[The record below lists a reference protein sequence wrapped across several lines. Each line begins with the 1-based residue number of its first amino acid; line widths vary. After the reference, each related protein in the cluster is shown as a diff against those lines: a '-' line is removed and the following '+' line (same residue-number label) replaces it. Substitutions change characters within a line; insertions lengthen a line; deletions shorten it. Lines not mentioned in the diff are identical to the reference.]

1 MNLVMIQPAIGQ
13 IEARLTLPWI
23 SLYSRRHKEHSIQQR
38 FIAKRRDINSANT
51 VLSRKS
57 VEEVQVAG
65 YPACGVIAIVILDG
79 PAVEFDAE

>member
-1 MNLVMIQPAIGQ
+1 
-13 IEARLTLPWI
+13 
-23 SLYSRRHKEHSIQQR
+23 
-38 FIAKRRDINSANT
+38 